1 MKSPTTKL
9 MTAFF
14 VVAAV
19 ISFSFN
25 TKAKKETP
33 KPTYTGHWIA
43 VSGDQ
48 YMEVES
54 AEIADDAFKKDEK
67 GKMQEIDKNKVA
79 SKLNFQR
86 LSKIEGK
93 NVDAHYFLIGQ
104 DEPSADVNMVAPTPK
119 KVWNPCATGRA
130 GYFCNAILAC
140 HGASNLPWMAVAG
153 NSCTGSGGFC
163 LAWKSDSPA
172 ESPYLYYVIC
182 Q

>member
-1 MKSPTTKL
+1 

-14 VVAAV
+14 VVAAI
-19 ISFSFN
+19 ISFSFI

-33 KPTYTGHWIA
+33 KPKYTGHWIA
-43 VSGDQ
+43 VSGEE

-54 AEIADDAFKKDEK
+54 AEIADDAFQKDAN
-67 GKMQEIDKNKVA
+67 GKMQQIDKNKVA
-79 SKLNFQR
+79 RKLNFSK

-104 DEPSADVNMVAPTPK
+104 DEPTDAVNMVAPTPK
-119 KVWNPCATGRA
+119 KVWFSCALGRA

-140 HGASNLPWMAVAG
+140 HGAGNSPWVAAAG

-182 Q
+182 N